1 MNFTRTKPLPVS
13 AMAVSKPWAVSC
25 ELTCS
30 QSSSLIAQN
39 IVEKNKINKEKPL
52 LVPAM
57 AVSKPRAISCELKC
71 SQTSSL
77 IAQSSRAKLKFYKQ
91 KTTASTGSGCEQA

>member
-1 MNFTRTKPLPVS
+1 
-13 AMAVSKPWAVSC
+13 
-25 ELTCS
+25 
-30 QSSSLIAQN
+30 LIAQN